1 MAVVSESYADRER
14 SLRLVECIVASASS
28 QMHGVYIVNP
38 AELERVVWQE
48 SRQVVVVIA
57 GQLVVQAR
65 QGITCW
71 VGQPE
76 ARIARIAT
84 SGRIRGVRCGKT
96 CATNNHT
103 LITISSLH
111 NMKSGVSYRDAC
123 FRYNVQLIIN
133 IVRGRC

>member
-1 MAVVSESYADRER
+1 M
-14 SLRLVECIVASASS
+14 ECIVAGASS

-48 SRQVVVVIA
+48 CCQVVVVVA

-71 VGQPE
+71 VRQPE

-84 SGRIRGVRCGKT
+84 SCCVCSVRCGKT
-96 CATNNHT
+96 CAINKHT
-103 LITISSLH
+103 LITIT
-111 NMKSGVSYRDAC
+111 NGQFMKSG
-123 FRYNVQLIIN
+123 
-133 IVRGRC
+133 G

>member
-1 MAVVSESYADRER
+1 M
-14 SLRLVECIVASASS
+14 ECIVAGASS

-48 SRQVVVVIA
+48 CRQVVVVIA

-65 QGITCW
+65 QRITCW

-84 SGRIRGVRCGKT
+84 SCRVRGVRCGET
-96 CATNNHT
+96 CATNKHT
-103 LITISSLH
+103 LITVIDVCI
-111 NMKSGVSYRDAC
+111 MKSG
-123 FRYNVQLIIN
+123 
-133 IVRGRC
+133 G